1 VRSAF
6 LTLALIAPLASLAP
20 AQRPERPGV
29 ATGEWTAPTAEQDG
43 LMQGLLRRADGTIVL
58 GISATVTALRGGHV
72 GQFYGH
78 LGPVDDGLPVGPLIS
93 VLGSW
98 KDNGH
103 GLGVFEGDFYI
114 EGIVP
119 MMPVI
124 VVGGILGEFGHEL
137 GTAEPYNAI
146 QTTHS
151 LQLPSQTF
159 ELAACRGEAAVI
171 DVDAASLELAASFAR
186 SADVAGSSPRSGV
199 IVCPAGRDD
208 AAKAI
213 DAAKAAADLARRAG
227 GQPEK
232 PAATPPKTSQ
242 FFASWNL

>member
-29 ATGEWTAPTAEQDG
+29 ATGEWTAPTPEQDG
-43 LMQGLLRRADGTIVL
+43 LMQGLLRRADGTIL
-58 GISATVTALRGGHV
+58 YGISAKVTVLRDGHV
-72 GQFYGH
+72 GGFFGH
-78 LGPVDDGLPVGPLIS
+78 LQAVDDGPPIGPLIS
-93 VLGSW
+93 VAGTW

-137 GTAEPYNAI
+137 GTAGPESATSYAR
-146 QTTHS
+146 
-151 LQLPSQTF
+151 
-159 ELAACRGEAAVI
+159 A
-171 DVDAASLELAASFAR
+171 VDAA
-186 SADVAGSSPRSGV
+186 VGNPRSGA
-199 IVCPAGRDD
+199 ILCPAGRGD
-208 AAKAI
+208 AAKAS
-213 DAAKAAADLARRAG
+213 DAVAKAPADLARRAG

-232 PAATPPKTSQ
+232 AAAMPPKTSQ

>member
-1 VRSAF
+1 MRSAF
-6 LTLALIAPLASLAP
+6 LTLAFLAPLASLAH
-20 AQRPERPGV
+20 AQRSERPGV
-29 ATGEWTAPTAEQDG
+29 ATGEWTAPTADQDG

-58 GISATVTALRGGHV
+58 GISATVSADRGGHA

-78 LGPVDDGLPVGPLIS
+78 LLQIDDGPQIGPLVS
-93 VLGSW
+93 VAGTW

-114 EGIVP
+114 EGILP

-124 VVGGILGEFGHEL
+124 VVGGILGEFGHDL
-137 GTAEPYNAI
+137 AGAEP
-146 QTTHS
+146 
-151 LQLPSQTF
+151 
-159 ELAACRGEAAVI
+159 ELAG
-171 DVDAASLELAASFAR
+171 SYAR

-199 IVCPAGRDD
+199 ILCPAERGV
-208 AAKAI
+208 AAKAT
-213 DAAKAAADLARRAG
+213 DAVAKAPADLARRAG

>member
-29 ATGEWTAPTAEQDG
+29 ATGEWTAPAAGQDG
-43 LMQGLLRRADGTIVL
+43 LMQGLLRRADGTL
-58 GISATVTALRGGHV
+58 LYGITAKVSADRGGHA
-72 GQFYGH
+72 GLFQGH
-78 LGPVDDGLPVGPLIS
+78 LLQIDDGPQVGPLIS
-93 VLGSW
+93 VLGTW

-137 GTAEPYNAI
+137 GSAGP
-146 QTTHS
+146 
-151 LQLPSQTF
+151 
-159 ELAACRGEAAVI
+159 
-171 DVDAASLELAASFAR
+171 ELAASSAR
-186 SADVAGSSPRSGV
+186 SADVAGSNPRSGV
-199 IVCPAGRDD
+199 ILCPAERGIK
-208 AAKAI
+208 AKAA
-213 DAAKAAADLARRAG
+213 DTAKAAADLARRAG

-232 PAATPPKTSQ
+232 PAAMPPKTSQ

>member
-1 VRSAF
+1 VRSAL
-6 LTLALIAPLASLAP
+6 LTLALLAPLAPLAE
-20 AQRPERPGV
+20 AQRSQRPGV
-29 ATGEWTAPTAEQDG
+29 AAGEWTAPTADQDG
-43 LMQGLLRRADGTIVL
+43 LMQGLLRRADGTL
-58 GISATVTALRGGHV
+58 MCGISATVTALRGGHA
-72 GQFYGH
+72 GQLFGH
-78 LGPVDDGLPVGPLIS
+78 LVPLDDGPQIGPLIS
-93 VLGSW
+93 VAGTW

-114 EGIVP
+114 EGILP

-137 GTAEPYNAI
+137 GGAQP
-146 QTTHS
+146 
-151 LQLPSQTF
+151 
-159 ELAACRGEAAVI
+159 ELAAKSA
-171 DVDAASLELAASFAR
+171 LAA
-186 SADVAGSSPRSGV
+186 DLAGRNPRSGA
-199 IVCPAGRDD
+199 ILCPAGRGD

-213 DAAKAAADLARRAG
+213 DAVAQAPADLARRAG

>member
-1 VRSAF
+1 MRSAF
-6 LTLALIAPLASLAP
+6 LTLALIAPLASLAH

-43 LMQGLLRRADGTIVL
+43 LMQGLLRRADGTL
-58 GISATVTALRGGHV
+58 LYGITATVSADRGGHA
-72 GQFYGH
+72 GLFHGLLLQI
-78 LGPVDDGLPVGPLIS
+78 DDGPQIGPLIS
-93 VLGSW
+93 VLGTW

-137 GTAEPYNAI
+137 GTDGP
-146 QTTHS
+146 
-151 LQLPSQTF
+151 
-159 ELAACRGEAAVI
+159 
-171 DVDAASLELAASFAR
+171 ELAASFAR
-186 SADVAGSSPRSGV
+186 PVDVAGSNPRSGV
-199 IVCPAGRDD
+199 ILCPAERGN
-208 AAKAI
+208 AAKAT
-213 DAAKAAADLARRAG
+213 DAVKAAADLARRAG